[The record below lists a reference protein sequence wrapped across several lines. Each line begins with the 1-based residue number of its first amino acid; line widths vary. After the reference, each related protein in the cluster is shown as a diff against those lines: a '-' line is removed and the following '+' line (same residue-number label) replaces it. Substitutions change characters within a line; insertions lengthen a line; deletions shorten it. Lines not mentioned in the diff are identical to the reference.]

1 MVEIFEEHSLY
12 ANFLVKQPFTN
23 VMLSQNVAAP
33 PVIQK
38 IIRKFL
44 FKYHN
49 LRKWKLKAST

>member
-49 LRKWKLKAST
+49 LRK